1 MKRLVS
7 RYIVALATIAFGI
20 VSFAVSAF
28 APALAQAPAPNFG
41 TPPSGEVPILF
52 NDQHVYSKP
61 DRLKKGRVL
70 AAIVRGKT
78 ILVPLRSMF
87 EQMGATVSYNASSKT
102 VDVSKPGAD
111 VQVTVGKPEVVI
123 NGESRPL
130 DVPPEIYKG
139 SLVVPVRVI
148 SEGMGAYVQ
157 WVPDKRLV
165 VVRYLN
171 QPVSTPPPAAPPTA
185 MPIPTPV
192 ATAGPTQAP
201 TPTPIVKPPAQF
213 FLAADAIFSPQVYN
227 EFSPGNKGGVS
238 PSGRAGLT
246 FSFDQLAF
254 MVEAD
259 YRNFR
264 YPHRGST
271 LFDGNTNSPGFSGSG
286 VCAPGALPSSAFGD
300 QGCVTV
306 LGPDQGQAFVNSFDA
321 IERDADGRFGIG
333 IAYPKLFL
341 VGSYAQHYA
350 DYGYPHLR
358 GFGGGIEKLADFTQP
373 VSIYGSVLYY
383 PQMSGDYT
391 DIHGTAQQLQYRLLK
406 YQGGLTINVPRTPL
420 FLDLGY
426 LGDRLQNRM
435 NAPSNSSLSSIYGG
449 IGLHF

>member
-20 VSFAVSAF
+20 VSFAVSAL

-41 TPPSGEVPILF
+41 TPPSGEVPILY

-70 AAIVRGKT
+70 AALVRGKT

-87 EQMGATVSYNASSKT
+87 EQMGGTVSYNASTKT

-111 VQVTVGKPEVVI
+111 VQVTVGKAEVVI

-139 SLVVPVRVI
+139 SLVVPLRVI

-157 WVPDKRLV
+157 WVADKRLV

-171 QPVSTPPPAAPPTA
+171 APVSTPPPAPVVPV
-185 MPIPTPV
+185 PVPTPV
-192 ATAGPTQAP
+192 ATAAPTATP
-201 TPTPIVKPPAQF
+201 TPTPVVKPAAEF
-213 FLAADAIFSPQVYN
+213 FAAGDALFNPKVYN
-227 EFSPGNKGGVS
+227 EFSPGNKGGI
-238 PSGRAGLT
+238 SGAARAGIT

-254 MVEAD
+254 MAEAD
-259 YRNFR
+259 YRYFR

-271 LFDGNTNSPGFSGSG
+271 AFDGNVASPNFSGSNICG
-286 VCAPGALPSSAFGD
+286 IAPPVGANGD

-306 LGPDQGQAFVNSFDA
+306 LGGQGQAFVNSFDA
-321 IERDADGRFGIG
+321 RDTDIDGRFGIG
-333 IAYPKLFL
+333 IANPKIFL
-341 VGSYAQHYA
+341 VGAYGQHYGN
-350 DYGYPHLR
+350 YGYPR
-358 GFGGGIEKLADFTQP
+358 VKGFGGGVEKLADFTQP
-373 VSIYGSVLYY
+373 VSIYGSVLYF
-383 PQMSGDYT
+383 PSMTGNYT
-391 DIHGTAQQLQYRLLK
+391 DTLGLGQKLEYRMLK
-406 YQGGLTINVPRTPL
+406 YQAGLSINVPRTPL

-426 LGDRLQNRM
+426 LGNRLTNKQ
-435 NAPSNSSLSSIYGG
+435 NAPSNASLNSLYGG

>member
-1 MKRLVS
+1 VKRLVS

-20 VSFAVSAF
+20 VTFAVSAF

-41 TPPSGEVPILF
+41 TPPSGEVPILY

-70 AAIVRGKT
+70 AALVRGKT

-87 EQMGATVSYNASSKT
+87 EQMGGTVSYNASTKT

-139 SLVVPVRVI
+139 SLVVPLRVI

-171 QPVSTPPPAAPPTA
+171 APVSTPPPSSPVPTA
-185 MPIPTPV
+185 V
-192 ATAGPTQAP
+192 ATAAPTQSP
-201 TPTPIVKPPAQF
+201 TPTPVVKPSAEF
-213 FLAADAIFSPQVYN
+213 FAAGDALFSPKVYN
-227 EFSPGNKGGVS
+227 EFSPGNRGAI
-238 PSGRAGLT
+238 SGAARAGIT
-246 FSFDQLAF
+246 FSLDQLAF
-254 MVEAD
+254 MAEAD
-259 YRNFR
+259 YRYFR

-271 LFDGNTNSPGFSGSG
+271 AFDGNVNSPNFSGSG
-286 VCAPGALPSSAFGD
+286 ICGIAPPAGANGD

-306 LGPDQGQAFVNSFDA
+306 LGGQGQAFVNSFDG
-321 IERDADGRFGIG
+321 RDTDIDGRFGVG
-333 IAYPKLFL
+333 IANPKIFL
-341 VGSYAQHYA
+341 VGSYGQHYGN
-350 DYGYPHLR
+350 YGYPR
-358 GFGGGIEKLADFTQP
+358 VTGFGGGVEKLADFSQP
-373 VSIYGSVLYY
+373 VSIYGSILYY
-383 PQMSGDYT
+383 PAMTGNYT
-391 DIHGTAQQLQYRLLK
+391 DINGVGQKLEYRLLK
-406 YQGGLTINVPRTPL
+406 YQAGLTIDVPKTPL
-420 FLDLGY
+420 FLDFGY
-426 LGDRLQNRM
+426 LGNRLTNKQ
-435 NAPSNSSLSSIYGG
+435 NAPSNASLNSLYGG
-449 IGLHF
+449 LGLHF